1 MSNQS
6 APTQYADDVS
16 TATSRTGGEAAVAT
30 LERAGVDHLFGVQG
44 GAIMPVYDAL
54 YSETMNHV
62 TMAHERSAVHAADAY
77 GVVSGSP
84 GVCLATSGP
93 GATNLVTGLADATA
107 NAAPVLALTGQAPS
121 HFIGQDAFQEAAT
134 VGVTQPVTKGNSI
147 VTDVDAVG
155 DTVAEAFA
163 LARAGC
169 PGATLVDL
177 PKDVTLATTDRSPA
191 VPSDPA
197 GADAPERAD
206 PASVRAAAE
215 ALAHAERPVVCSGG
229 GVITGDAS
237 DELRAFA
244 TAHGLPVITT
254 ASGLGSFPE
263 DHPLARSV
271 AGTHGTASAN
281 RALANADVVLAV
293 GARFDDRR
301 TGGVESLAPD
311 AEVVHLAVDATEIN
325 GAVRADYPLVG
336 DVGTVLGQLFDA
348 MPRSPD
354 AAAWRAQSEAWRRE
368 HSLDDAPADGSL
380 HPRTVVER
388 LDELTPD
395 DTLVTAGGGRHRLW
409 AMRYWT
415 FRQPRT
421 WLSSN
426 GLGTMGYGLPAAIG
440 ACVATGGARSVVC
453 FEGDDSF
460 LTTAQE
466 LAVAV
471 RERLDLTVVVLNDAD
486 PESPRRSGDTPSADH
501 RPTSTRAGVPQFDA
515 LADVFGARG
524 FRIDHPDDVGRTLD
538 AALTVDGPS
547 VVDVHLD
554 PAAVS
559 TDARDLTP
567 R

>member
-6 APTQYADDVS
+6 APAQHADDVS

-30 LERAGVDHLFGVQG
+30 LERAGIDHLFGVQG

-54 YSETMNHV
+54 YDSTMDHV
-62 TMAHERSAVHAADAY
+62 TMAHERSAVHAAEAY
-77 GVVSGSP
+77 GAISGSP

-93 GATNLVTGLADATA
+93 GSTNLVTGLADAEA

-121 HFIGQDAFQEAAT
+121 HLIGGDAFQEAAT
-134 VGVTQPVTKGNSI
+134 VGVTQPVTKANAL

-155 DTVAEAFA
+155 DTVAEALA
-163 LARAGC
+163 LARAGR
-169 PGATLVDL
+169 PGPTLVDL

-191 VPSDPA
+191 TPSSPTET
-197 GADAPERAD
+197 DAPKRVD

-215 ALAHAERPVVCSGG
+215 ALAHAERPVVLSGG
-229 GVITGDAS
+229 GVIAAGAS

-244 TAHGLPVITT
+244 TAHDFPVATT
-254 ASGLGSFPE
+254 PPGVGSFPE
-263 DHPLARSV
+263 DHPLALSV
-271 AGTHGTASAN
+271 AGTDGTASAN
-281 RALANADVVLAV
+281 LTLANADFFLAV
-293 GARFDDRR
+293 G
-301 TGGVESLAPD
+301 TGVADHRSGGKSLAPD
-311 AEVVHLAVDATEIN
+311 AEVVHLGVDATATS
-325 GAVRADYPLVG
+325 GGVPDDSLVG
-336 DVGTVLGQLFDA
+336 DIGTLLGRLFDA

-354 AAAWRAQSEAWRRE
+354 LAAWRAQSAAWRRE
-368 HSLDDAPADGSL
+368 YAPDDTPADGSL
-380 HPRTVVER
+380 QPRPVVER

-395 DTLVTAGGGRHRLW
+395 DTLVTTGGGRHRLW

-415 FRQPRT
+415 FRHPRT

-440 ACVATGGARSVVC
+440 ACVATGGDRSVVC

-460 LTTAQE
+460 LTTQQE

-471 RERLDLTVVVLNDAD
+471 REELDLTVVVLNDAD
-486 PESPRRSGDTPSADH
+486 PESSRRSGDTPSADH
-501 RPTSTRAGVPQFDA
+501 RTAPTRAGIPQFDV

-524 FRIDHPDDVGRTLD
+524 FRLDDPDDVERTLG
-538 AALTVDGPS
+538 AALAVDGPS

-554 PAAVS
+554 PTVGS
-559 TDARDLTP
+559 GSTP